1 MDIVASFTDA
11 WIETEIYKLL
21 VMEGGVAS
29 FTDAW
34 IETIPK
40 SQPPLYE

>member
-34 IETIPK
+34 IETFDCAHFIFCD
-40 SQPPLYE
+40 